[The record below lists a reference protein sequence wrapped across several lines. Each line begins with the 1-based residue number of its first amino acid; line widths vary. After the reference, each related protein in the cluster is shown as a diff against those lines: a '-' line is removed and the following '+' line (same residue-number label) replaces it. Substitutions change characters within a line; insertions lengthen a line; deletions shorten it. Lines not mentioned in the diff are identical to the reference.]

1 MPPNRI
7 ELPYCHSFRVP
18 RRPVILGDEGEAH
31 SIYGSTDHD
40 LDIINDKRAVYRNGW
55 SSSIRCSST
64 KYKDFGELVYRNR
77 ESHFGVLLL
86 RLADGEIDENATAT
100 SAVLAE
106 HGDEM
111 RHRFSVLTPR
121 GLRIKKVIA

>member
-1 MPPNRI
+1 MKLVADESVEGPTVERLRRDGHNVLYVA
-7 ELPYCHSFRVP
+7 ELHPGIADSDVLSFAFTEQSLLVTA
-18 RRPVILGDEGEAH
+18 D
-31 SIYGSTDHD
+31 
-40 LDIINDKRAVYRNGW
+40 
-55 SSSIRCSST
+55 
-64 KYKDFGELVYRNR
+64 KDFGELVYRNR

-111 RHRFSVLTPR
+111 RHRFSVLTLR